1 MKKFFMLTGVCLFFV
16 SVYFLFYIHIQPHL
30 FVYLNQQ
37 EEQLFEEKES
47 AADKQMEM
55 WFQARAYP
63 DPNNLNEKYKKA
75 WKQFQQF
82 KNINNNAAL
91 GIAGTASAANWT
103 SLGPSVTIGGR
114 ILCIAVDPANSNNL
128 WAGSASG
135 GIWKSINGGSSWV
148 PVITNLPVLGVSS
161 IIIDPY
167 NSKIIYAGTG
177 EVYRVDTS
185 NTGFNVW
192 KTRGTYGIGIIKS
205 IDGGVTWSQV
215 LNKKTPEMFGI
226 QMLEFDPTN
235 NNIIYAC
242 ATDGLYK
249 SADAGDNWSKILNK
263 TYVTDVAINP
273 SNTNQ
278 IVVGVGNM
286 VNADKGIYR
295 CTDGNSATPGWT
307 KITSGL
313 PASFNGFIRL
323 DNAGSTRLVASIG
336 RNDNSTL
343 NEIYMSTNFGTSWIA
358 KNSSHHCQ
366 YQYWFSHD
374 VAINP
379 SNLNQ
384 FVMGGVSLYRY
395 SSNSTTSGNGTRS
408 TIGSNVHSDIHDVKF
423 DPNNSNVIYIAC
435 DGGIYK
441 STNGGTSFS
450 SINNGLAAT
459 QFYASFATH
468 PTDPNIMIGGLQDNG
483 VVRFNG
489 STWSTAFGGDGGPCL
504 IAPNGTTILASN
516 DAKSVRRSTTG
527 VTGSFSSVMSSWAFS
542 ADDRTAFMAPVAI
555 SKSNPNYMY
564 CASDNMHISTNAG
577 GSWTNTSFSSAT
589 NYIEQ
594 QHKTGIALAVS
605 PLNQNKIYVSTS
617 PFAQNT
623 TNDFL
628 WVTGQPNVFKS
639 TNPFSVPYPSIKG
652 TLPDR
657 FVMDF
662 AISPTNDDSVFV
674 VLGGFGT
681 SHIYVTG
688 NGGDNWTSIGTGL
701 PDIPFNAILID
712 PVDPQ
717 ILYAGCD
724 FGVYV
729 SPDRG
734 NTWIDYNNGFWDAT
748 LVMDLQATADN
759 KIIAATHGKGVFKSD
774 RYSGL
779 TAPVVV
785 TFTGFNSGEINTLEL
800 TSQHETDLK
809 YYELEKSTDGIH
821 FTTIARDA
829 ASNQGYINRYKN
841 FDKAAINTS
850 AIYYYRTKLVNTD
863 GSSRY
868 TQVIAL
874 EVPGVKS
881 FSILSNP
888 FRDQIKVEVR
898 LVNAGQVVL
907 TLYNSS
913 GLLIKKQLFRGSD
926 GPNILSLEGLGDLSN
941 GIYILETV
949 IDNKRSSL
957 QVMKN

>member
-1 MKKFFMLTGVCLFFV
+1 
-16 SVYFLFYIHIQPHL
+16 
-30 FVYLNQQ
+30 
-37 EEQLFEEKES
+37 
-47 AADKQMEM
+47 
-55 WFQARAYP
+55 
-63 DPNNLNEKYKKA
+63 
-75 WKQFQQF
+75 
-82 KNINNNAAL
+82 
-91 GIAGTASAANWT
+91 
-103 SLGPSVTIGGR
+103 
-114 ILCIAVDPANSNNL
+114 
-128 WAGSASG
+128 
-135 GIWKSINGGSSWV
+135 
-148 PVITNLPVLGVSS
+148 
-161 IIIDPY
+161 
-167 NSKIIYAGTG
+167 
-177 EVYRVDTS
+177 
-185 NTGFNVW
+185 
-192 KTRGTYGIGIIKS
+192 
-205 IDGGVTWSQV
+205 
-215 LNKKTPEMFGI
+215 GI
-226 QMLEFDPTN
+226 QMLEFDPSD

-242 ATDGLYK
+242 ATDGLYR
-249 SADAGDNWSKILNK
+249 SADAGSSWSKILSK
-263 TYVTDVAINP
+263 TYVTDIAINP

-295 CTDGNSATPGWT
+295 CVDGSSATPSWT

-323 DNAGSTRLVASIG
+323 DNVGSTRLVASIG
-336 RNDNSTL
+336 RNDNSAL
-343 NEIYMSTNFGTSWIA
+343 NEIYMSTNFGSSWIE
-358 KNSSHHCQ
+358 KSSSHHCQ

-395 SSNSTTSGNGTRS
+395 TSSSTTSGKGTKT
-408 TIGSNVHSDIHDVKF
+408 TIGSNVHSDIHDVEF
-423 DPNNSNVIYIAC
+423 DPRNNNVIYIAC
-435 DGGIYK
+435 DGGVYK

-468 PTDPNIMIGGLQDNG
+468 PTDPTIMIGGLQDNG
-483 VVRFNG
+483 VIRYNG
-489 STWSTAFGGDGGPCL
+489 STWSTVFGGDGGPCF
-504 IAPNGTTILASN
+504 ISPNGTTVLASN
-516 DAKSVRRSTTG
+516 DAKTVRRSTTG
-527 VTGSFSSVMSSWAFS
+527 VTGSFSTVMSSWAFV

-564 CASDNMHISTNAG
+564 CASDNIHISTNAG
-577 GSWTNTSFSSAT
+577 ATWTNTSYTSAT
-589 NYIEQ
+589 SYIEQ

-605 PLNQNKIYVSTS
+605 PLDQNKIYVSTS

-623 TNDFL
+623 TNDYL
-628 WVTGQPNVFKS
+628 WVNGQPNVFKS
-639 TNPFSVPYPSIKG
+639 TNPSSVPYPSIKG

-662 AISPTNDDSVFV
+662 AISPANDDSVFV

-688 NGGDNWTSIGTGL
+688 DGGSNWTNIGAGL
-701 PDIPFNAILID
+701 PDVPFNAILID

-717 ILYAGCD
+717 VLYAGCD

-785 TFTGFNSGEINTLEL
+785 TFTGFNANGINTLEL

-809 YYELEKSTDGIH
+809 YYELEKSTDGVH

-829 ASNQGYINRYKN
+829 ASNHGYINRYTHLDN
-841 FDKAAINTS
+841 TVINNSTTY
-850 AIYYYRTKLVNTD
+850 YYYRTKIVNKN
-863 GSSRY
+863 GSSHY
-868 TQVIAL
+868 TQVVAL
-874 EVPGVKS
+874 EVPGQKPVRV
-881 FSILSNP
+881 ITNP
-888 FRDQIKVEVR
+888 FHQQIKLEVN
-898 LVNAGQVVL
+898 LATAGNIEL
-907 TLYNSS
+907 ALYNNM
-913 GLLIKKQLFRGSD
+913 GQLIKKQSFRGSD
-926 GPNILSLEGLGDLSN
+926 GLNILSLDGLNDLSK
-941 GIYILETV
+941 GIYILESL
-949 IDNKRSSL
+949 IDKKRSSQ